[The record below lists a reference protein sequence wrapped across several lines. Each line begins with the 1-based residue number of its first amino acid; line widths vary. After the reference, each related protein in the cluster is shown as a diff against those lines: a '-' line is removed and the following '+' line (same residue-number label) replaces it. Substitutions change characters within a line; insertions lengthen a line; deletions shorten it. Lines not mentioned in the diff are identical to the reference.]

1 MAKRK
6 LKVGVIF
13 GGKSAEHEVSLQTA
27 RTIINSLDK
36 KKYEVVP
43 IGITKGGKWLI
54 QDRARYLLNAD
65 NPKLIKLNKSNREIA
80 LAGSSSGT
88 LTEVSGRSESKIDVA
103 FPALHGPYGEDGSVQ
118 GFLKVAGIPFVGAG
132 VLGSAVG
139 MDKDVAK
146 RLLRDAGI
154 PIPKFLVFRRGEKI
168 SYKEVSKKLGKVVFI
183 KPANLGSSVG
193 IYKVKTRQEFEH
205 AVKDAFHYDFKV
217 LVEEAIKGREIECGV
232 IGNGRPMV
240 SLPGEIIPRH
250 EFYDYEAKYIDE
262 EGADFEVPVKLPKK
276 VTKKIQETAARAYR
290 TLGCEGMGRVDM
302 FLKKNGAVLVNEIN
316 TIPGPVMFRRLWEAS
331 GLSLPKLLDKLVE
344 FAIERFNRERK
355 LKTTFN

>member
-6 LKVGVIF
+6 LKIGVIF

-36 KKYEVVP
+36 KKYEIVP

-54 QDRARYLLNAD
+54 HDRARYLLNAD
-65 NPKLIKLNKSNREIA
+65 NPKLIKLNKSSREIA

-88 LTEVSGRSESKIDVA
+88 LTEVSSRNDSKIDVA
-103 FPALHGPYGEDGSVQ
+103 FPVLHGPYGEDGSVQ

-154 PIPKFLVFRRGEKI
+154 PVPKFLTHRIWDKI
-168 SYKEVSKKLGKVVFI
+168 SYREIIRKLGKIVFV

-193 IYKVKTRQEFEH
+193 IYKVRTRQEFER
-205 AVKDAFHYDFKV
+205 AIKDAFRYDFKII
-217 LVEEAIKGREIECGV
+217 VEEAIKGREIECGV
-232 IGNGRPMV
+232 VGNERPLV
-240 SLPGEIIPRH
+240 SLPGEVIPRH
-250 EFYDYEAKYIDE
+250 EFFDYDAKYIDE
-262 EGADFEVPVKLPKK
+262 EGAEFVIPAKLPQKII
-276 VTKKIQETAARAYR
+276 KKIRETAARAYKV
-290 TLGCEGMGRVDM
+290 LGCEGMGRVDF
-302 FLKKNGAVLVNEIN
+302 FLKPNGEALVSEIN
-316 TIPGPVMFRRLWEAS
+316 TIPGPVMFRRMWEAS
-331 GLSLPKLLDKLVE
+331 GMPFPKLLDKLIDL
-344 FAIERFNRERK
+344 ALERFKKEQK
-355 LKTTFN
+355 LRNTYK